1 MRHIESFHENDEDLI
16 QFGLKVDDLK
26 WYFTDLID
34 DGFSIRVVPMKKLFD
49 FGRFD
54 NLSIYRGSDQKLG
67 LVHYIMLVFTS
78 DSIEKTKD
86 YINSDHFN
94 NILDEANNR
103 LSDIGLY
110 IESVK
115 NTKLLSRIQ
124 IFIYRK
130 SDEKYIK

>member
-1 MRHIESFHENDEDLI
+1 MRHIESFNENDEDLI

-54 NLSIYRGSDQKLG
+54 NLSIYRGSDQTLG

>member
-1 MRHIESFHENDEDLI
+1 MRHIESFNENDEDLI

>member
-1 MRHIESFHENDEDLI
+1 MRHIESFNENDEDLI
-16 QFGLKVDDLK
+16 QFGLKVDELK

-34 DGFSIRVVPMKKLFD
+34 DGFSIRAVPMKKLFD